1 MDKFSKLTLTEKR
14 DAINKAFDELDEND
28 RERIQRMAEA
38 LVKYVKT
45 RNPLF
50 VFPFDGALEVISRVG
65 VFLGEAKAPGI
76 PLPSSNKMAGDLK

>member
-1 MDKFSKLTLTEKR
+1 VDKFSKLTLTEKR
-14 DAINKAFDELDEND
+14 DAISRAFDGLDEGD
-28 RERIQRMAEA
+28 RERIQRMAEE

-65 VFLGEAKAPGI
+65 MVLSEAKAQGI
-76 PLPSSNKMAGDLK
+76 PLPSSKKWQEI